1 MKIILK
7 DLVVLAMYNRDRN
20 FSYLFDL
27 PYAHYT
33 LAVPLDPG
41 EVFSVP
47 NMVGIEIFEVLN
59 FLS

>member
-1 MKIILK
+1 MLI
-7 DLVVLAMYNRDRN
+7 
-20 FSYLFDL
+20 
-27 PYAHYT
+27 T